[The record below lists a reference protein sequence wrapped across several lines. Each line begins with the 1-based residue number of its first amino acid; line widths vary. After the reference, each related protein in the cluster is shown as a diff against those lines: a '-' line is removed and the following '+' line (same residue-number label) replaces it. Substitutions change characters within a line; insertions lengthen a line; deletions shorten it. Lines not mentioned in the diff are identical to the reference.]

1 MQRKIRRTY
10 LWLPLCLLFF
20 VIAVVAGLKYGSV
33 ALSTSELVEIL
44 LHPQDAGL
52 KSTVVWQLR
61 LPRVALA
68 ALVGMAL
75 AVSGTVFQAVLRNP
89 LADPYLLGVSGGAAL
104 GAVLALTFFSIQSY
118 AVPVFAFSGA
128 LLALFLVYLV
138 ARAHQAAT
146 HTLILA
152 GVMVGSL
159 CTAVLMFLL
168 LYSPSDPMRSALFW
182 LAGNLSRT
190 EAGWLPYA
198 TAACV
203 GVVLLLWGRASLLDV
218 FTQGED
224 VAADLG
230 VDIGRERLFLLAGGG
245 LLVAIA
251 VALAGLVGFVGLV
264 VPHAAR
270 LLWGAGHARLIPAAA
285 IAGAGFLV
293 AADALA
299 RTLLAPAEVPIGV
312 ITALVGA
319 PFFLYLLRLRG
330 R

>member
-1 MQRKIRRTY
+1 MQPSIRHTY
-10 LWLPLCLLFF
+10 LWLPLCLLFLGG
-20 VIAVVAGLKYGSV
+20 AVVAGLIYGTV
-33 ALSTSELVEIL
+33 PLTPSELVDIL
-44 LHPQDAGL
+44 LHPQSSGL

-61 LPRVALA
+61 LPRVGLA

-89 LADPYLLGVSGGAAL
+89 LADPYILGVSGGAAL
-104 GAVLALTFFSIQSY
+104 GAVLALTFFSVQSY
-118 AVPVFAFSGA
+118 VVPSLAFSGA

-159 CTAVLMFLL
+159 CTAMLMFLL
-168 LYSPSDPMRSALFW
+168 LYAPADPMRNALFW
-182 LAGNLSRT
+182 LAGNLARG
-190 EAGWLPYA
+190 EERWLPYGA
-198 TAACV
+198 
-203 GVVLLLWGRASLLDV
+203 GVCMILVLLLWSRAGLLDV

-230 VDIGRERLFLLAGGG
+230 VDIGRERMFLFCAAG

-264 VPHAAR
+264 VPHAIR
-270 LLWGAGHARLIPAAA
+270 LLWGAGHTRLIPAAA
-285 IAGAGFLV
+285 IVGAGFLV
-293 AADALA
+293 GADAIA
-299 RTLLAPAEVPIGV
+299 RTVLAPAEVPVGV
-312 ITALVGA
+312 VTALVGA

>member
-1 MQRKIRRTY
+1 MQGEIRRSY
-10 LWLPLCLLFF
+10 LWLPVCLLFF
-20 VIAVVAGLKYGSV
+20 AVAVMAGLKYGSV
-33 ALSTSELVEIL
+33 ALSASELLDIL

-52 KSTVVWQLR
+52 QSTVVWQLR

-118 AVPVFAFSGA
+118 AVPVLAFSGA
-128 LLALFLVYLV
+128 LLSLLLVYLV

-159 CTAVLMFLL
+159 CTAILMFLL

-198 TAACV
+198 ATVCT
-203 GVVLLLWGRASLLDV
+203 GVVLLLWARASLLDV

-230 VDIGRERLFLLAGGG
+230 VDIGRERLLLLAGGG

-270 LLWGAGHARLIPAAA
+270 LLWGAGHARLVPAAA

-293 AADALA
+293 AADVLA
-299 RTLLAPAEVPIGV
+299 RTLLAPAEVPVGV
-312 ITALVGA
+312 ITALIGA

>member
-1 MQRKIRRTY
+1 MAGKIKRTY
-10 LWLPLCLLFF
+10 LWLPVCLVFLG
-20 VIAVVAGLKYGSV
+20 AALVAGLAFGSV
-33 ALSTSELVEIL
+33 ALSVPELLEIL
-44 LHPQDAGL
+44 FHPRNDGL
-52 KSTVVWQLR
+52 KSTIVWQLR

-68 ALVGMAL
+68 ALVGMSL

-104 GAVLALTFFSIQSY
+104 GAVVGLTFYSIQSY
-118 AVPVFAFSGA
+118 AVPVLAFSGA
-128 LLALFLVYLV
+128 ILALLLVYLV
-138 ARAHQAAT
+138 ARAHQAAI

-159 CTAVLMFLL
+159 CSAVLMFLL

-190 EAGWLPYA
+190 ETGWLPY
-198 TAACV
+198 TAAICV
-203 GVVLLLWGRASLLDV
+203 GVVLLLWARAGLLDV

-230 VDIGRERLFLLAGGG
+230 VDIGRERLFLLAGAGV
-245 LLVAIA
+245 LVAVA

-264 VPHAAR
+264 VPHAVR
-270 LLWGAGHARLIPAAA
+270 LLWGAGHLRLIPAAA
-285 IAGAGFLV
+285 ITGAGFLV
-293 AADALA
+293 AADVLA
-299 RTLLAPAEVPIGV
+299 RTVLAPAEVPVGV

>member
-1 MQRKIRRTY
+1 MPGEIRRTY
-10 LWLPLCLLFF
+10 LWLPVCLVFLG
-20 VIAVVAGLKYGSV
+20 AALVAGLAYGSV
-33 ALSTSELVEIL
+33 AISVPELLEIL
-44 LHPQDAGL
+44 FHPQDDGL
-52 KSTVVWQLR
+52 RSTIVWQLR

-68 ALVGMAL
+68 ALVGMSL

-104 GAVLALTFFSIQSY
+104 GAVVGLTFSSIQSY
-118 AVPVFAFSGA
+118 AVPVLAFSGA
-128 LLALFLVYLV
+128 ILALLLVYLV

-159 CTAVLMFLL
+159 CSAVLMFLL

-198 TAACV
+198 AATCV
-203 GVVLLLWGRASLLDV
+203 GVVLLLWARAGLLDV

-230 VDIGRERLFLLAGGG
+230 VDIGRERLFLLAGAGV
-245 LLVAIA
+245 LVAVA

-264 VPHAAR
+264 VPHTVR
-270 LLWGAGHARLIPAAA
+270 LLWGAGHLRLIPAAA
-285 IAGAGFLV
+285 IMGAGFLV
-293 AADALA
+293 AADVLA
-299 RTLLAPAEVPIGV
+299 RTALAPAEVPVGV

>member
-1 MQRKIRRTY
+1 VF
-10 LWLPLCLLFF
+10 LGAAL
-20 VIAVVAGLKYGSV
+20 VAGLAYGSV
-33 ALSTSELVEIL
+33 AISVPELLEIL
-44 LHPQDAGL
+44 FHPQDDGL
-52 KSTVVWQLR
+52 RSTIVWQLR

-68 ALVGMAL
+68 ALVGMSL

-104 GAVLALTFFSIQSY
+104 GAVVGLTFSSIQSY
-118 AVPVFAFSGA
+118 AVPVLAFSGA
-128 LLALFLVYLV
+128 ILALLLVYLV

-159 CTAVLMFLL
+159 CSAVLMFLL

-198 TAACV
+198 AATCV
-203 GVVLLLWGRASLLDV
+203 GVVLLLWARAGLLDV

-230 VDIGRERLFLLAGGG
+230 VDIGRERLFLLAGAGV
-245 LLVAIA
+245 LVAVA

-264 VPHAAR
+264 VPHAVR
-270 LLWGAGHARLIPAAA
+270 LLWGAGHLRLIPAAA
-285 IAGAGFLV
+285 ITGAGFLV
-293 AADALA
+293 AADVLA
-299 RTLLAPAEVPIGV
+299 RTVLAPAEVPVGV

>member
-230 VDIGRERLFLLAGGG
+230 VDIGRERLLLLAGGG

-312 ITALVGA
+312 
-319 PFFLYLLRLRG
+319 
-330 R
+330 

>member
-230 VDIGRERLFLLAGGG
+230 VDIGRERLLLLAGGG

>member
-1 MQRKIRRTY
+1 MAA
-10 LWLPLCLLFF
+10 CVCDFF
-20 VIAVVAGLKYGSV
+20 LVAVVAGLKYGSIT
-33 ALSTSELVEIL
+33 LSLSDLLNIL
-44 LHPQDAGL
+44 FEPQESGL

-68 ALVGMAL
+68 ALVGMSL
-75 AVSGTVFQAVLRNP
+75 AVSGSVFQAVLRNP

-104 GAVLALTFFSIQSY
+104 GAVLALTFFSIHSY
-118 AVPVFAFSGA
+118 AVPALAFSGA
-128 LLALFLVYLV
+128 LLALLLVYLV

-182 LAGNLSRT
+182 LAGNLSRS

-198 TAACV
+198 AAVCA
-203 GVVLLLWGRASLLDV
+203 GVVLLLWAKAGLLDV

-230 VDIGRERLFLLAGGG
+230 VDIGRERFLLLAGAG

-285 IAGAGFLV
+285 IAGGGFLV
-293 AADALA
+293 AADTLA
-299 RTLLAPAEVPIGV
+299 RTILAPAEVPVGV

-319 PFFLYLLRLRG
+319 PFFLYLLRMRG

>member
-1 MQRKIRRTY
+1 MADEIKRTY
-10 LWLPLCLLFF
+10 LWLPVCLVFLG
-20 VIAVVAGLKYGSV
+20 AALVAGLAFGSV
-33 ALSTSELVEIL
+33 ALCVPELLEIL
-44 LHPQDAGL
+44 FHPRNDGL
-52 KSTVVWQLR
+52 KSTIVWQLR

-68 ALVGMAL
+68 ALVGMSL
-75 AVSGTVFQAVLRNP
+75 AVSGTVFQAVLHNP

-104 GAVLALTFFSIQSY
+104 GAVVGLTFYSIQSY
-118 AVPVFAFSGA
+118 AVPVLAFSGA
-128 LLALFLVYLV
+128 ILALLLVYLV

-159 CTAVLMFLL
+159 CSAVLMLLL

-190 EAGWLPYA
+190 ETGWLPYA
-198 TAACV
+198 AAICV
-203 GVVLLLWGRASLLDV
+203 GVVLLLWTRAGLLDV

-230 VDIGRERLFLLAGGG
+230 VDIGRERLFLLAGAGV
-245 LLVAIA
+245 LVAVA

-264 VPHAAR
+264 VPHAVR
-270 LLWGAGHARLIPAAA
+270 LLWGAGHLRLIPAAA
-285 IAGAGFLV
+285 ITGAGFLV
-293 AADALA
+293 AADVLA
-299 RTLLAPAEVPIGV
+299 RTVLAPAEVPVGV

>member
-1 MQRKIRRTY
+1 
-10 LWLPLCLLFF
+10 LL
-20 VIAVVAGLKYGSV
+20 
-33 ALSTSELVEIL
+33 EIL
-44 LHPQDAGL
+44 FHPQDDGL
-52 KSTVVWQLR
+52 RATIVWQLR

-68 ALVGMAL
+68 ALVGMSL

-104 GAVLALTFFSIQSY
+104 GAVVGLTFSSIQSY
-118 AVPVFAFSGA
+118 AVPVLAFSGA
-128 LLALFLVYLV
+128 ILALLLVYLV

-159 CTAVLMFLL
+159 CSAVLMFLL
-168 LYSPSDPMRSALFW
+168 LYSPSDPMRSALYW

-198 TAACV
+198 AAACV
-203 GVVLLLWGRASLLDV
+203 VIVLLLWGRASLLDV

-230 VDIGRERLFLLAGGG
+230 VDIGRERLLLLAGAGM
-245 LLVAIA
+245 LVAVA

-264 VPHAAR
+264 VPHTVR
-270 LLWGAGHARLIPAAA
+270 LLWGAGHLRLIPAAA
-285 IAGAGFLV
+285 IMGAGFLV
-293 AADALA
+293 AADVLA
-299 RTLLAPAEVPIGV
+299 RTALAPAEVPVGV

>member
-1 MQRKIRRTY
+1 MQGEIRRSY
-10 LWLPLCLLFF
+10 MWLPVCVLFLLAA
-20 VIAVVAGLKYGSV
+20 IIAGLKYGSIP
-33 ALSTSELVEIL
+33 LSLSELLNIL
-44 LHPQDAGL
+44 FHPQDAGL

-68 ALVGMAL
+68 ALVGMSL
-75 AVSGTVFQAVLRNP
+75 AVSGSVFQAVLRNP

-118 AVPVFAFSGA
+118 AVPVLAFSGA
-128 LLALFLVYLV
+128 LLALLLVYLV

-198 TAACV
+198 AAACI
-203 GVVLLLWGRASLLDV
+203 GVILLLWARASLLDV

-230 VDIGRERLFLLAGGG
+230 VDIGRERLLLLAGAG

-293 AADALA
+293 AADTLA
-299 RTLLAPAEVPIGV
+299 RTLLAPAEVPVGV

>member
-1 MQRKIRRTY
+1 MQGEIKRSY
-10 LWLPLCLLFF
+10 LWFPVCTLFLVVA
-20 VIAVVAGLKYGSV
+20 VIAGLKYGSIT
-33 ALSTSELVEIL
+33 LSFRELLDIVIQT
-44 LHPQDAGL
+44 QDTGL

-61 LPRVALA
+61 LPRVVLA
-68 ALVGMAL
+68 ALVGMSL
-75 AVSGTVFQAVLRNP
+75 AVSGSVFQAVLRNP

-118 AVPVFAFSGA
+118 AVPVLAFSGA
-128 LLALFLVYLV
+128 ILALLLVYLV

-190 EAGWLPYA
+190 ETGWLPYA
-198 TAACV
+198 AVACA
-203 GVVLLLWGRASLLDV
+203 GVVLLLWARAGLLDV

-230 VDIGRERLFLLAGGG
+230 VDIGRERLLLLAGAG

-293 AADALA
+293 AADTLA
-299 RTLLAPAEVPIGV
+299 RTVLAPAEVPVGV
-312 ITALVGA
+312 ITALIGA